1 MQTLS
6 KKELEVKIK
15 LIRGQRSSIQNEIQ
29 ELNSKRLIHI
39 EKNSKESV
47 EENNLKKSI
56 ENSVRKQAKKNGY
69 KVKN

>member
-39 EKNSKESV
+39 EKNSKEIV